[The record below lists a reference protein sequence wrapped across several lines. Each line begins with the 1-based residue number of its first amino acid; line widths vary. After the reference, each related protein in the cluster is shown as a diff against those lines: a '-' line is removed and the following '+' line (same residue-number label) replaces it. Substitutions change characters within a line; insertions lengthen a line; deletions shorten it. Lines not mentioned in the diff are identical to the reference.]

1 MLLKQTGWVP
11 IGTFLTFGSLFIFQ
25 GESRFSLHIYS
36 FENCYW
42 SPIWFRR
49 FLSFWYVLHI
59 CRDLFCVTLVKFEFF
74 DQQFSCLSHLLL
86 DIDNEISI
94 AVIEVKPC
102 PTLGCFGQY
111 SDFYF
116 PLAWEN
122 MQLKIQNVPTIQ
134 AINGALFKPFSV
146 KPFLLVYFYIS
157 FYWALWQFY
166 SLANRS
172 KQGVQNGHMKAKT
185 SGNLCT
191 NLSSSSTG
199 HKARI
204 TASPVNKEIRQE
216 IQS

>member
-1 MLLKQTGWVP
+1 MSIQSAFIQLWELLLITDLVSTIP
-11 IGTFLTFGSLFIFQ
+11 ILLI
-25 GESRFSLHIYS
+25 
-36 FENCYW
+36 C
-42 SPIWFRR
+42 SP
-49 FLSFWYVLHI
+49 
-59 CRDLFCVTLVKFEFF
+59 
-74 DQQFSCLSHLLL
+74 SHLLL
-86 DIDNEISI
+86 DIANEISI
-94 AVIEVKPC
+94 EVKHC

-122 MQLKIQNVPTIQ
+122 MQLKIQNVPIIQ

-146 KPFLLVYFYIS
+146 KPFPLVYFYIS

-185 SGNLCT
+185 SGNVCT
-191 NLSSSSTG
+191 NLCSSSTG

-204 TASPVNKEIRQE
+204 IASPVNKEIRQE
-216 IQS
+216 IQSYLSLTIIQYSYSIFT

>member
-1 MLLKQTGWVP
+1 MGTSDFQNRDPMLLKQTGWVP

-25 GESRFSLHIYS
+25 GECRFSLHIYS

-94 AVIEVKPC
+94 AVIEVKHC

-111 SDFYF
+111 SDFFFLWLGRTCNLKYKMYQ
-116 PLAWEN
+116 PSK
-122 MQLKIQNVPTIQ
+122 QLMV
-134 AINGALFKPFSV
+134 
-146 KPFLLVYFYIS
+146 PFL
-157 FYWALWQFY
+157 
-166 SLANRS
+166 
-172 KQGVQNGHMKAKT
+172 
-185 SGNLCT
+185 
-191 NLSSSSTG
+191 
-199 HKARI
+199 
-204 TASPVNKEIRQE
+204 SPSPWNP
-216 IQS
+216 SY

>member
-1 MLLKQTGWVP
+1 MGPYLFFRGRVDSVCIYTALRTVIDHRSGFDDSFPFDTYVP
-11 IGTFLTFGSLFIFQ
+11 
-25 GESRFSLHIYS
+25 
-36 FENCYW
+36 
-42 SPIWFRR
+42 
-49 FLSFWYVLHI
+49 HI

-94 AVIEVKPC
+94 AVIEVKHC

-157 FYWALWQFY
+157 FY
-166 SLANRS
+166 
-172 KQGVQNGHMKAKT
+172 
-185 SGNLCT
+185 
-191 NLSSSSTG
+191 
-199 HKARI
+199 
-204 TASPVNKEIRQE
+204 
-216 IQS
+216 